1 MKVKD
6 ATYPAFPS
14 IPRLSREMV
23 VTEKIDGTNG
33 LIEVAKLEQPPAAL
47 DRDSGRLV
55 ETDTGFYMVC
65 AGSRNRWLTLQQDN
79 YGFCR
84 WVLDHAE
91 ELVALGEGIH
101 HGEWWGKGIQRGYG
115 LTEKRFSLFN
125 VSRWSDC
132 VVRPACCSV
141 VPILRTGIMDT
152 VTVELVLSNLAQC
165 GSYAAPGF
173 MNPEGVVVYH
183 RAANVL
189 FKKTLGN
196 DGHKGRTSVSQ

>member
-1 MKVKD
+1 MKD
-6 ATYPAFPS
+6 ETYPAFPS
-14 IPRLSREMV
+14 IPRLSREMI

-33 LIEVAKLEQPPAAL
+33 LIEVKKLEYAPAAL

-55 ETDTGFYMVC
+55 ETDTGFYMIC

-84 WVLDHAE
+84 WVFDRGE
-91 ELVALGEGIH
+91 ELAALGEGIH

-115 LTEKRFSLFN
+115 LSERRFSLFN
-125 VSRWSDC
+125 VSRWGGD
-132 VVRPACCSV
+132 VIRPTCCSV
-141 VPILRTGIMDT
+141 VPVLYAGIMDT
-152 VTVELVLSNLAQC
+152 VAVETTLSNLAHF
-165 GSYAAPGF
+165 GSDAAPGF

-183 RAANVL
+183 CAANAL